1 MQNLRG
7 NICDGDLLKFR
18 CRPANLRKRVP
29 VWSCA
34 FPNFSKT
41 VFFENASERLLLN
54 RKSYIKLLVLR
65 LRHHLPPA
73 DFKRDIF
80 KIVEVSEGDFSEI

>member
-1 MQNLRG
+1 MENSRG
-7 NICDGDLLKFR
+7 NICDGDLLKIR

-34 FPNFSKT
+34 FPNFSRI
-41 VFFENASERLLLN
+41 VFFENASERLLLL
-54 RKSYIKLLVLR
+54 LLVLR

>member
-1 MQNLRG
+1 MENSRG

-34 FPNFSKT
+34 FPNFSRI
-41 VFFENASERLLLN
+41 VFFENASERLLLL
-54 RKSYIKLLVLR
+54 LLVLR